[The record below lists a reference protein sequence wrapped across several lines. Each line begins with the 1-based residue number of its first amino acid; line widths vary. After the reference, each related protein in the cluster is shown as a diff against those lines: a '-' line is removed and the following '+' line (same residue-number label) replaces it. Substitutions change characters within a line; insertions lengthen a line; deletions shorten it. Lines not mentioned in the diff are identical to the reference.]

1 MYLIHNEIKTLWPL
15 VSQGYRAT
23 TRRKSTFYDSVPR
36 IYKYSTDQPRKDER
50 LSWPCSHP
58 AVLNQGPLDWESSTL
73 TTRSLLHESR
83 TFKKL
88 RAVKK
93 LNIYLIK
100 WNFDS
105 FLLWELQKMHVNVF
119 LTDSY
124 QVVKSKSF

>member
-1 MYLIHNEIKTLWPL
+1 MYLLYGEVKTLWPL
-15 VSQGYRAT
+15 LSQGYRT
-23 TRRKSTFYDSVPR
+23 ITKRKFTFYHSVPR
-36 IYKYSTDQPRKDER
+36 SSSYSTNQPQKGER
-50 LSWPCSHP
+50 LSWTCSQP
-58 AVLNQGPLDWESSTL
+58 VVLNRGPLDWESSTL